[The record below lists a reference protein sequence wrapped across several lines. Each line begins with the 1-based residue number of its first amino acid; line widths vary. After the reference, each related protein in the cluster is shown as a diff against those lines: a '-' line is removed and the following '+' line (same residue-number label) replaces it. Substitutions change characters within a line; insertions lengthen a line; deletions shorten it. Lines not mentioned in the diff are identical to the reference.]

1 MKKIATPLVAVC
13 ALAATITQVHS
24 QTTPS
29 YWTNSLGMIFVP
41 VPETTVRFCIWETRN
56 QDYKVFVKEGQ
67 WGRVWPQKPPFE
79 QGPTHPV
86 VNVGWGDAK
95 DFCVWLTQ
103 REQKMGLISSN
114 QVYRLPS
121 DREWSYAAG
130 LKKESENNAEKRSN
144 NLISASGVHPLMPR
158 QKSTSTGDENVP
170 LGNYA
175 GKSDGFTYTAPVGS
189 FPPNVLGIYDLTGN
203 VWEWCM
209 DFADDGRRHI
219 LRGGSWAN
227 EYVSPYN
234 RDFTLPDNLIGNFG
248 FRCVLVDAPSSL

>member
-1 MKKIATPLVAVC
+1 MKRITTLFATVC
-13 ALAATITQVHS
+13 VLIVPVLQIHS
-24 QTTPS
+24 QIPPS
-29 YWTNSLGMIFVP
+29 RWTNSLGMVFVP
-41 VPETTVRFCIWETRN
+41 VPETTVRFCIWDTRN
-56 QDYKVFVKEGQ
+56 QDYKVFVEEGQ

-95 DFCVWLTQ
+95 DFCIWLTQ

-130 LKKESENNAEKRSN
+130 LKLESGDTAEKRESN
-144 NLISASGVHPLMPR
+144 HYLSPATKI
-158 QKSTSTGDENVP
+158 QKIP
-170 LGNYA
+170 GNYA
-175 GKSDGFTYTAPVGS
+175 GDSDGFKYTSPVGS
-189 FPPNVLGIYDLTGN
+189 FPPNALGIYDLSGN

-219 LRGGSWAN
+219 LRGDSWADAQN
-227 EYVSPYN
+227 SLYD
-234 RDFTLPDNLIGNFG
+234 RDFTLPNNLIGDVG